1 MTRKQ
6 LEDLGLTKEQADS
19 VMKINGDDIENAKGT
34 ASTEIKNL
42 QTEVEGLKTQVGDR
56 DKQLETLKAS
66 AGGQRW
72 SEKEDWGLT
81 DWKMPLPR
89 QPMMLNW
96 TSWKLICGWKGTYW
110 CKGKDI
116 KAVKALLELG
126 EAKLDKDGNV
136 KGLDEQIEKLRSGDD
151 TKFLFEAQKQQKQ
164 QQNFKGF
171 QPGASG
177 GQKPGE
183 GEKVD
188 FSKMSYDELTAYM
201 EANPDAQI

>member
-1 MTRKQ
+1 MNNGEYWQKRFELLEQAAHQQGVQCYADIEKQYRQAQKQ
-6 LEDLGLTKEQADS
+6 LEGQIAAWYQRFASNNGVTLAEAKRMLNAKELAELKWDVNQYIQYGQENA
-19 VMKINGDDIENAKGT
+19 INGT
-34 ASTEIKNL
+34 W
-42 QTEVEGLKTQVGDR
+42 V
-56 DKQLETLKAS
+56 KQLENAS
-66 AGGQRW
+66 ARFHI
-72 SEKEDWGLT
+72 SRLE
-81 DWKMPLPR
+81 
-89 QPMMLNW
+89 
-96 TSWKLICGWKGTYW
+96 
-110 CKGKDI
+110 
-116 KAVKALLELG
+116 ALLELG

-177 GQKPGE
+177 EKKPGE
-183 GEKVD
+183 GETVD